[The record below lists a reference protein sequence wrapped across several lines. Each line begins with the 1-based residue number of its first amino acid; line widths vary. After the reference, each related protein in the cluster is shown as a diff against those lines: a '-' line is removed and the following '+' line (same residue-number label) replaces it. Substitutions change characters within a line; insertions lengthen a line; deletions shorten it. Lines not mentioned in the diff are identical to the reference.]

1 MLGHSGGLSKASW
14 PAFDPE
20 LARDEEVE
28 VVVQVNGRVR
38 ARMKVPAGLGEAELV
53 ARALAEPAVAQYI
66 DAKRVVKRI
75 VVPDKLVNL
84 VVA

>member
-1 MLGHSGGLSKASW
+1 MLGHSQGLWTVSW
-14 PAFDPE
+14 PTFDPG

-38 ARMKVPAGLGEAELV
+38 ARLKVPAGLDEAELV
-53 ARALAEPAVAQYI
+53 PKAVAEPAVAQHI
-66 DAKRVVKRI
+66 DGKRVVKRI